1 MKLSRLYE
9 DAKQHPDPSKMTP
22 EEAFNYARDVIKGRW
37 PEGEPIIMQEPK
49 SAYWLYQYARGVIK
63 GRWPEAEPIIMQDPE
78 WAYWYA
84 LHVIHDR
91 WPEAEPTI
99 KGSER
104 WGWYQEYV
112 MEPWRRK
119 QEIIKRGEEYQKRTG
134 KLPDEDMF

>member
-22 EEAFNYARDVIKGRW
+22 REAFNYAHDVIEGRW
-37 PEGEPIIMQEPK
+37 PEAEPIIMQEPK
-49 SAYWLYQYARGVIK
+49 SAYWYAQDVIK
-63 GRWPEAEPIIMQDPE
+63 GPWPEAEETIKKDPE
-78 WAYWYA
+78 WAYYYA
-84 LHVIHDR
+84 RDVIKDR

-99 KGSER
+99 MRDPQWWKL
-104 WGWYQEYV
+104 YQKDV
-112 MEPWRRK
+112 LEPWQRK